1 MTLSGKKV
9 GIMHKCVRFIIIT
22 LLLTSITGYGW
33 HSSHAEETRADNP
46 MQLVVP
52 ELSIPSY
59 SPPSLYTT
67 AMTSLFASENV
78 LLADAD
84 KTSSSRHILVLSP
97 DFAKKIRVATLYET
111 HGFNKA
117 VEQHLHYYSKK
128 SKKEFL
134 IRLNRAGRYLE
145 VMAEIFR
152 EKNLPEELV
161 FLPLIESGF
170 KLNAYSPKRAAGPW
184 QFIPGTARNYGLKIN
199 WWVDERRDPIK
210 STIAA
215 AEYLSD
221 LYEMFGSWNLA
232 LAAYNAGEGKI
243 RRAVSRTKSY
253 DFWKLRK
260 TKHIKRETKNYVPSY
275 IAATA
280 IALDPESFGFEHVTY
295 QDPFKFDEVVIDSPM
310 DLEVV
315 AKFTGVSVK
324 EIKGLNSELR
334 RWCTPPNVSSYTLRI
349 PEGTKEMFLTN
360 LDNAGEDE
368 ILYVEFYTIRKGD
381 TVGRIAR
388 RFSVPTQALIDL
400 NFLNRRALIVEGKTI
415 LIPTNGKGKSKGSN
429 RIRPIL
435 KSKPTKKSI

>member
-1 MTLSGKKV
+1 LTFSGKKV
-9 GIMHKCVRFIIIT
+9 GIMHRYVRFTIIT
-22 LLLTSITGYGW
+22 LLLTIITGYGW
-33 HSSHAEETRADNP
+33 HSSHAKETRADNP

-59 SPPSLYTT
+59 SPPSLCTT

-78 LLADAD
+78 LADAD
-84 KTSSSRHILVLSP
+84 ETSSSRHILVLSP
-97 DFAKKIRVATLYET
+97 DFAKKIRVVTLYET

-145 VMAEIFR
+145 IMAEIFR

-184 QFIPGTARNYGLKIN
+184 QFIPGTARKYGLKIN

-221 LYEMFGSWNLA
+221 LYEMFDSWNLA

-260 TKHIKRETKNYVPSY
+260 TRHIKRETKNYVPSY

-280 IALDPESFGFEHVTY
+280 IALDPESFGFEDVTY
-295 QDPFKFDEVVIDSPM
+295 HDPLKFDEVVIDAPM

-324 EIKGLNSELR
+324 EIKGLNPELR
-334 RWCTPPNVSSYTLRI
+334 RWFTPPNVSSYTLKI
-349 PEGTKEMFLTN
+349 PEGTKEIFLTN
-360 LDNAGEDE
+360 LENAGEDE

-381 TVGRIAR
+381 TVGRISR
-388 RFSVPTQALIDL
+388 RFGVPTQAIIDL
-400 NFLNRRALIVEGKTI
+400 NFLNRRALIVTGKTI
-415 LIPTNGKGKSKGSN
+415 LIPTSGKGKSSSSS

-435 KSKPTKKSI
+435 KSRPTKKSI

>member
-1 MTLSGKKV
+1 
-9 GIMHKCVRFIIIT
+9 MHRCVRFTIIT
-22 LLLTSITGYGW
+22 LLLIIITGYGW
-33 HSSHAEETRADNP
+33 HSSHAKETRADNP

-52 ELSIPSY
+52 ELSVPSY

-78 LLADAD
+78 LADAVE
-84 KTSSSRHILVLSP
+84 TSSSRHILVLSS
-97 DFAKKIRVATLYET
+97 DFAKKIRVVTLYET

-145 VMAEIFR
+145 IMAEIFR

-170 KLNAYSPKRAAGPW
+170 KLNAYSPMRAAGPW
-184 QFIPGTARNYGLKIN
+184 QFIPGTAREYGLKIN

-221 LYEMFGSWNLA
+221 LYEMFDSWNLA

-260 TKHIKRETKNYVPSY
+260 TRHIKRETKNYVPSY

-295 QDPFKFDEVVIDSPM
+295 YDPLKFDEVVIDTPM

-324 EIKGLNSELR
+324 EIKRLNSELR
-334 RWCTPPNVSSYTLRI
+334 RWFTPPNVSSYTLKI

-360 LDNAGEDE
+360 LENAGEDE

-388 RFSVPTQALIDL
+388 RFGVPTQAIIDL
-400 NFLNRRALIVEGKTI
+400 NSLNRRAFIVTGKTI
-415 LIPTNGKGKSKGSN
+415 LIPTSGKGKSSSSR